1 VLKKEEQDRSVDQY
15 TVSWDCKLAGES
27 QRATMTKMRF
37 TVRASSN
44 FAWLIKTYMRQIY
57 IYIRGVDIFIRRTDK
72 NINHLL
78 TD

>member
-1 VLKKEEQDRSVDQY
+1 
-15 TVSWDCKLAGES
+15 
-27 QRATMTKMRF
+27 
-37 TVRASSN
+37 
-44 FAWLIKTYMRQIY
+44 LIKTYMRQIY